1 MSSAGAARVLALWVL
16 ALGAFVVSAG
26 GNALAEEAP
35 YVRTVGGVVDYATV
49 LNAEERRSLEIEA
62 GQLARRIG
70 TDFFVATINDR
81 EAIWADQ
88 KSHIA
93 MVQKAYEQLKL
104 TIAKHFEREAP
115 LTVVLVF
122 KSSVVL
128 HLKTSDE
135 QLQSDLLY
143 ENFYRKSAGALE
155 RIRGPD
161 ESHGG
166 AAIRY
171 LAALNS
177 TLDRIADRTSQPGLL
192 GQTELAHRWLVTTYA
207 MPMSRNLTETPVLDP
222 IYRVLCSSITAVATS
237 LWLPGWMS
245 FLLVLA
251 TIYLGLH
258 AIAIVLES
266 HFDDKGEIVGDA
278 LLSAGSALP
287 LFMLF
292 AVSMP
297 DLENL
302 LVIAQKYASEYS
314 VLNTYLQWSSEIEA
328 RTFEVPFATILA
340 TATLVGILEATHR
353 TIQIILSWRDIKRP
367 RPSPTLHTQ
376 DAETATR
383 GFKRLIDALALPRKI
398 LRLAGHVLTAFGW
411 VLSQVIWPGPIAVFF
426 MIVSVARRLIDLYG
440 DWDEAKKAADKKS
453 NGNLGKTFSTSGGRP

>member
-1 MSSAGAARVLALWVL
+1 MSSTGAARALALWVL
-16 ALGAFVVSAG
+16 AFGAFAVCTG
-26 GNALAEEAP
+26 GNAHADETP
-35 YVRTVGGVVDYATV
+35 YVRTIGGVVDYASV
-49 LNAEERRSLEIEA
+49 LSAEERRSLEIEA

-93 MVQKAYEQLKL
+93 MVQKAFEQLKL
-104 TIAKHFEREAP
+104 TISKHFEREAP
-115 LTVVLVF
+115 LTLVLVF

-128 HLKTSDE
+128 HLKTTDE

-143 ENFYRKSAGALE
+143 ENFYRKSQGALE

-166 AAIRY
+166 AALRY
-171 LAALNS
+171 LVALNS

-207 MPMSRNLTETPVLDP
+207 MPMSRTLTETPVLDP
-222 IYRVLCSSITAVATS
+222 IYRVLCSSITAIATS
-237 LWLPGWMS
+237 LWMPGWLS

-258 AIAIVLES
+258 ALAIVLEDR
-266 HFDDKGEIVGDA
+266 FGEKGEIAGDA

-314 VLNTYLQWSSEIEA
+314 VLNTYLQWSADIEA

-340 TATLVGILEATHR
+340 TAILVGVLEFIHR
-353 TIQIILSWRDIKRP
+353 TYQILVAWRAIKRP
-367 RPSPTLHTQ
+367 RPTPTFHVNN
-376 DAETATR
+376 AETATR
-383 GFKRLIDALALPRKI
+383 GFQRLLDALALPRMV
-398 LRLAGHVLTAFGW
+398 LRLVGHVLTALGW

-426 MIVSVARRLIDLYG
+426 MIVSVTRRLIDLYG
-440 DWDEAKKAADKKS
+440 DWRQAKFAPHPRSARPMPRKLA
-453 NGNLGKTFSTSGGRP
+453 NSGGTP